1 MKTIMTRA
9 DIERTLRR
17 MAHEIIERNPDLDH
31 VVLLGIKKKGVPV
44 AIALGANLKRFSDIE
59 IPVHEL
65 DILAYR
71 DDLRQAQQPTNDGWS
86 VSDKTVILVD
96 DVLYT
101 GRSARAAMDAAS
113 DHGRPR
119 EIQLAILVDRGHREL
134 PIRPDYVGL
143 NVPTS
148 KQEKVVVDQSL
159 ERVMIELV

>member
-1 MKTIMTRA
+1 MKTLMTRA

-17 MAHEIIERNPDLDH
+17 MAHEIIERNPDLDNI
-31 VVLLGIKKKGVPV
+31 VLLGIKNKGVPI
-44 AIALGANLKRFSDIE
+44 ANALGANLKRFTDHD

-71 DDLRQAQQPTNDGWS
+71 DDIRQAERPTNEGWS

-119 EIQLAILVDRGHREL
+119 GIQLAILVDRGHREL

-148 KQEKVVVDQSL
+148 KQERVVVDKAL
-159 ERVMIELV
+159 ESVTITLI